1 MSRKKIVEKLRTYG
15 MSMKVPM
22 AAIII
27 AGALIPLFLQTVVML
42 GSFNQSQLDARTI
55 EIQNQCLILSNRM
68 TRSGYMTAEKKNNAG
83 LDSQM
88 QAISDV
94 YNGRIV
100 VVGGNFRVITD
111 TFNLSTGKFYIS
123 EEVIK
128 CFKGENSSR
137 YNKDM
142 QYLAQTIPVYDPVN
156 EKSVNGVIVI
166 TASTENILSLTDKVM
181 GKSNLFLVCVC
192 LAIGVLAVV
201 AVHILMRPF
210 KKLQMSFDR
219 VSHGDLDADITEN
232 TYRETMLLSQSVQKS
247 LSKLKEVDQS
257 RQEFVSNVS
266 HELKTPI
273 TSIRVLADSLMG
285 MEDVPVELYREFMTD
300 ISDEIDRENQIIDD
314 LLTLVKMDKSADS
327 QMNIEQVNIN
337 AELEMVL
344 KRLRPIAK
352 RGNVELVLESIREV
366 TADVDRVKISLAI
379 TNLVENAIKYN
390 RDSGLVR
397 VTLDAD
403 HKYFYVKVADTGIG
417 IAEDDL
423 EHIFE
428 RFFRVDK
435 ARSREVGG
443 TGLGLAITK
452 NVIQMHHG
460 IVDVESVLDEGT
472 SFSMRIPLTYVPRQ
486 EVRP

>member
-1 MSRKKIVEKLRTYG
+1 MPKVKFMDKVRTYG
-15 MSMKVPM
+15 MSMKVPL
-22 AAIII
+22 AIIMI
-27 AGALIPLFLQTVVML
+27 AAALIPLFLQAVVML
-42 GSFNQSQLDARTI
+42 GSFNQGQLDARTI
-55 EIQNQCLILSNRM
+55 EIQNQCVILSNKM
-68 TRSGYMTAEKKNNAG
+68 TRSGYMTAEKKNNTA

-100 VVGGNFRVITD
+100 IVNSNFRVITD

-128 CFKGENSSR
+128 CFKGENSSH

-142 QYLAQTIPVYDPVN
+142 QYLAQTIPVYDPAN
-156 EKSVNGVIVI
+156 EKNIYGVIVV

-181 GKSNLFLVCVC
+181 GKSNLFLVFIC
-192 LAIGVLAVV
+192 LAMGVLAVV

-210 KKLQMSFDR
+210 KKLQLSFDR
-219 VSHGDLDADITEN
+219 VAQGDLDADITEN
-232 TYRETMLLSQSVQKS
+232 TYRETTQLSQAVQKS
-247 LSKLKEVDQS
+247 LSKLKAVDQS

-285 MEDVPVELYREFMTD
+285 MEEVPVELYREFMTD
-300 ISDEIDRENQIIDD
+300 ISDEIDRENQIIED
-314 LLTLVKMDKSADS
+314 LLTLVKMDKSAES

-337 AELEMVL
+337 GELELIL

-352 RGNVELVLESIREV
+352 RGNEELVLESIREV

-390 RDSGLVR
+390 RDSGNVR

-403 HKYFYVKVADTGIG
+403 HKYFYVKVTDTGIG
-417 IAEDDL
+417 IPEDAL

-443 TGLGLAITK
+443 TGLGLAIAK

-460 IVDVESVLDEGT
+460 IIDVESTPGEGT
-472 SFSMRIPLTYVPRQ
+472 TFSMRIPLTYVLRQ
-486 EVRP
+486 EVKS

>member
-1 MSRKKIVEKLRTYG
+1 MPKVKFMDKVRTYG
-15 MSMKVPM
+15 MSMKVPL
-22 AAIII
+22 AIIMI
-27 AGALIPLFLQTVVML
+27 AAALIPLFLQAVVML
-42 GSFNQSQLDARTI
+42 GSFNQGQLDARTI
-55 EIQNQCLILSNRM
+55 EIQNQCVILSNKM
-68 TRSGYMTAEKKNNAG
+68 TRSGYMTAEKKNNTA

-100 VVGGNFRVITD
+100 IVNSNFRVITD

-128 CFKGENSSR
+128 CFKGENSSH

-142 QYLAQTIPVYDPVN
+142 QYLAQTIPVYDPAN
-156 EKSVNGVIVI
+156 EKNIYGVIVV

-181 GKSNLFLVCVC
+181 GKSNLFLVFIC
-192 LAIGVLAVV
+192 LAMGVLAVV

-210 KKLQMSFDR
+210 KKLQLSFDR
-219 VSHGDLDADITEN
+219 VAQGDLDADITEN
-232 TYRETMLLSQSVQKS
+232 TYRETTQLSQAVQKS

-285 MEDVPVELYREFMTD
+285 MEEVPVELYREFMTD
-300 ISDEIDRENQIIDD
+300 ISDEIDRENQIIED
-314 LLTLVKMDKSADS
+314 LLTLVKMDKSAES

-337 AELEMVL
+337 GELELIL

-390 RDSGLVR
+390 RDSGNVR

-403 HKYFYVKVADTGIG
+403 HKYFYVKVTDTGIG
-417 IAEDDL
+417 IPEDAL

-443 TGLGLAITK
+443 TGLGLAIAK

-460 IVDVESVLDEGT
+460 IIDVESTPGEGT
-472 SFSMRIPLTYVPRQ
+472 TFSMRIPLTYVLRQ
-486 EVRP
+486 EVKS